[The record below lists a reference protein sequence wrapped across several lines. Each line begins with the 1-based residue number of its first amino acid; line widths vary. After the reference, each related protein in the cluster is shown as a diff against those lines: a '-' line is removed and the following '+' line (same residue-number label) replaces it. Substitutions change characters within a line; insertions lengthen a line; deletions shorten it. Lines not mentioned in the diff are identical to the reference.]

1 MGGIWTLK
9 SFSSKGI
16 HHIDFHTLSCHGV
29 DGVWVGCGCGQGH
42 DNVIKWKHFPCYW
55 PFVRGIHRS
64 PVNSSHKGQWRGA
77 FMFSLIC
84 AWINGWVNN
93 RKSGDL
99 RRHRTH
105 YDVIVMVTVGR
116 GGLRDIQWVLT
127 CTTVDKFRWS
137 VPVVAIHDVV
147 PPAVDLNFK
156 ELSLKNQD
164 SSRKSSRQNSICC

>member
-1 MGGIWTLK
+1 MGFGWVVGVARVMIT
-9 SFSSKGI
+9 SSNGNIFRVTGPLCGEFTGHQWIPRTKASGVE
-16 HHIDFHTLSCHGV
+16 LSC
-29 DGVWVGCGCGQGH
+29 
-42 DNVIKWKHFPCYW
+42 F
-55 PFVRGIHRS
+55 F
-64 PVNSSHKGQWRGA
+64 
-77 FMFSLIC
+77 IC